1 MEVTFVLEVSEVKFG
16 HLSGVF
22 CERAMPG
29 GERGQV
35 QRAGRGQNT
44 KMLPVCLWRTK
55 NIISII

>member
-1 MEVTFVLEVSEVKFG
+1 MLEVSEVKFG